1 VTVLKQILIVGVGLA
16 LAAGMVV
23 LGVWQLD
30 VYHSQGS
37 KTAAA
42 RAAAPPVEL
51 RQVAPAGTA
60 VSQGFGR
67 AVTYTGRYDPRLQVL
82 IPVAGNPSSYR
93 VLSGLTQSDGSIVP
107 VVRGVVDTDRAPA
120 PPAGIVSEV
129 GVLLPSEENAPA
141 RSTAAGQLDAVR
153 LPVLAQRWSGQLI
166 GGYVTLSGADARA
179 QGLQPAPL
187 SLPAAQGRLRNGA
200 YAFQW
205 WIFAAF
211 AVAMSIRI
219 ARDAG
224 LRDDLDAVE
233 ITAEE
238 HSIST

>member
-1 VTVLKQILIVGVGLA
+1 MTVLKQIFIIALGLV

-42 RAAAPPVEL
+42 RAAAPPLEL
-51 RQVAPAGTA
+51 RQVAPAGAA
-60 VSQGFGR
+60 VAEGFGR
-67 AVTYTGRYDPRLQVL
+67 AVSFTGHYDPRLQVL
-82 IPVAGNPSSYR
+82 IPVDGAVNSYR
-93 VLSGLTQSDGSIVP
+93 VLSGLVQSDDSIVP
-107 VVRGVVDTDRAPA
+107 VVRGVVNTDRAPA
-120 PPAGIVSEV
+120 PPTGTISEV

-141 RSTAAGQLDAVR
+141 RTTPAGQLDAVR

-166 GGYVTLSGADARA
+166 GGYVTLSTADAGT
-179 QGLQPAPL
+179 QGLEPAPL

-219 ARDAG
+219 ARDTR

-238 HSIST
+238 HSNAT